1 MSLSSGRITPERITP
16 DDDRL
21 MSELTCRRC
30 ATTVLVRKNT
40 VTQTSIQW
48 LADAG
53 QTCTEL
59 AEQRAAGRP
68 TGLVSG
74 CTALRESID
83 DAVREGRLEV
93 LTHE

>member
-1 MSLSSGRITPERITP
+1 MPIAPGRITP

-21 MSELTCRRC
+21 MQELTCRRC

-40 VTQTSIQW
+40 PTQTSIQW

-53 QTCTEL
+53 ETCTEL

-74 CTALRESID
+74 CSALRQSID
-83 DAVREGRLEV
+83 EAVADGRLEV
-93 LTHE
+93 LTP

>member
-1 MSLSSGRITPERITP
+1 MQLTPGRITP

-21 MSELTCRRC
+21 MQEVVCRRC

-40 VTQTSIQW
+40 LTQTSIQW
-48 LADAG
+48 LGDAG
-53 QTCTEL
+53 ETCTEL
-59 AEQRAAGRP
+59 AEQRAAGTP

-83 DAVREGRLEV
+83 EAVREGRLEV
-93 LTHE
+93 LSDE

>member
-1 MSLSSGRITPERITP
+1 MSTSSGPISPGRITP

-21 MSELTCRRC
+21 MSELSCRRC

-40 VTQTSIQW
+40 LTQTSIQW

-53 QTCTEL
+53 ETCTEL
-59 AEQRAAGRP
+59 AEQRAAGKP

-74 CTALRESID
+74 CTALRESIE
-83 DAVREGRLEV
+83 DAVADGRLQV
-93 LTHE
+93 LDA

>member
-1 MSLSSGRITPERITP
+1 MPISPGRITP

-21 MSELTCRRC
+21 MEELACRRC

-40 VTQTSIQW
+40 RTQTSIQW

-53 QTCTEL
+53 ETCTEL
-59 AEQRAAGRP
+59 AEQRAAGTP

-74 CTALRESID
+74 CSALRESIE
-83 DAVREGRLEV
+83 DAVTEGRISVLDEV
-93 LTHE
+93 R